1 MHRISAQQ
9 TLELLHL
16 VLTYNHRYY
25 MLTAGMS
32 PMSMYPDEILQEF
45 RLAFEDYSDYRV
57 SILKEGIA
65 TLEKELGRKQAEK
78 PPCDYL

>member
-1 MHRISAQQ
+1 MKRITAQQ
-9 TLELLHL
+9 TLELLQL

-32 PMSMYPDEILQEF
+32 PMTMYPDEILQEF
-45 RLAFEDYSDYRV
+45 RLDFEDYSDHRV
-57 SILKEGIA
+57 DILKEGIA
-65 TLEKELGRKQAEK
+65 ELEKQLGMKQAEK